1 MATKLPIKGNEIFYG
16 LSGMDNVE
24 KWRKDIVSDQSYIL
38 YEKNEESMRN
48 LFGKDWVHIYKKKYY
63 ITNDHEKPSD
73 DGVFNEKYK
82 FTPSSLGLKGYKT
95 AKSLPKGMLVLSWF
109 ESHPFFVLP
118 VEVIPKS
125 IITMFF
131 ANTRVPF
138 GPSSDLSSLKN
149 LKVLVYR
156 KCDPIAIPKL
166 PKSIEYL
173 SLSGNSI
180 GNGMWDYTKFKLK
193 DYPKLKY
200 FDISKSMIPKNKI
213 PKEWKEAKKAKK
225 IFVLY

>member
-1 MATKLPIKGNEIFYG
+1 
-16 LSGMDNVE
+16 
-24 KWRKDIVSDQSYIL
+24 
-38 YEKNEESMRN
+38 
-48 LFGKDWVHIYKKKYY
+48 
-63 ITNDHEKPSD
+63 
-73 DGVFNEKYK
+73 
-82 FTPSSLGLKGYKT
+82 
-95 AKSLPKGMLVLSWF
+95 
-109 ESHPFFVLP
+109 
-118 VEVIPKS
+118 
-125 IITMFF
+125 MFF
-131 ANTRVPF
+131 ADTRVPF

-173 SLSGNSI
+173 SLAGNSI
-180 GNGMWDYTKFKLK
+180 GNGMWDYTTFKLK